1 MEGDLDFEFFILFEC
16 DYIFN
21 NREEI
26 FILEVILY
34 YLYFLDIIKYIKFL
48 DDDCYI
54 FLLIGWDFIEV
65 YYVLYQIFGLL
76 KVLYVQ

>member
-1 MEGDLDFEFFILFEC
+1 MVIFGRRGNGFIVRFMEGDVDFEFFILFEC

-34 YLYFLDIIKYIKFL
+34 YLYFLDIIKYI
-48 DDDCYI
+48 
-54 FLLIGWDFIEV
+54 
-65 YYVLYQIFGLL
+65 
-76 KVLYVQ
+76 

>member
-1 MEGDLDFEFFILFEC
+1 MVIFGRRGNSFIVRFMEGDVDFEFFILFEC

-34 YLYFLDIIKYIKFL
+34 YLYFLDIIKYI
-48 DDDCYI
+48 
-54 FLLIGWDFIEV
+54 
-65 YYVLYQIFGLL
+65 
-76 KVLYVQ
+76 